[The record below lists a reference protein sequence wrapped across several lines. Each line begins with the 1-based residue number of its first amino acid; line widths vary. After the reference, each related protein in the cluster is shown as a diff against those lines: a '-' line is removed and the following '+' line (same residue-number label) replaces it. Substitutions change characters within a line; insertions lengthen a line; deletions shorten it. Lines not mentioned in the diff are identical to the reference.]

1 MEQKKALIVVTSV
14 EKYPNMER
22 ATGLWYNRENKI
34 SIFFKQNIQKNNTFE
49 LKYNG

>member
-1 MEQKKALIVVTSV
+1 MSKIPIVFCFDD
-14 EKYPNMER
+14 NLLM
-22 ATGLWYNRENKI
+22 YNRENKI